1 MDKPIITLETLYDNI
16 MNIVAT
22 VNARDKSYMKNFAL
36 MRERFS
42 KIDEMMK
49 IQNSMNER
57 IRGLEGLFEA
67 HGLQL
72 AEEIRTKPAPSGMYM
87 GGYKTRKSVNKRRK
101 TSKRKYN

>member
-1 MDKPIITLETLYDNI
+1 MDKPIINLETLNDKIN
-16 MNIVAT
+16 NIVAS

-36 MRERFS
+36 INERFL

-67 HGLQL
+67 HGL
-72 AEEIRTKPAPSGMYM
+72 
-87 GGYKTRKSVNKRRK
+87 
-101 TSKRKYN
+101 